1 MTKPISPDEIT
12 LPVIPDHV
20 FEAFNKLI
28 KANFKKGNVSIVK
41 RKDVVEEIFCES
53 GTTDE
58 ELVSNGWLDIEPN
71 YREAGWEVKYESP
84 DWGQSFDSYFVFKKK
99 KK

>member
-1 MTKPISPDEIT
+1 MTKPISPDEVF
-12 LPVIPDHV
+12 LPPIPDYV

-28 KANFKKGNVSIVK
+28 KANFKSNDSSIVT
-41 RKDVVEEIFCES
+41 REQVMTEILCE
-53 GTTDE
+53 TTMTDDF
-58 ELVSNGWLDIEPN
+58 VASNGWLNIEPH

-84 DWGQSFDSYFVFKKK
+84 DCGKSYFVFKKK